1 MNDLLLLSSV
11 QASHLLRNL
20 ILPMVWV
27 VIIWPVNS
35 KVIVFSTARTK
46 IVNIISHFLGKW
58 NTNELEEGPGHIV
71 SGIGILADQF
81 IVFDSFISTSK
92 V

>member
-1 MNDLLLLSSV
+1 
-11 QASHLLRNL
+11 
-20 ILPMVWV
+20 MVWV
-27 VIIWPVNS
+27 VIIWPVNV
-35 KVIVFSTARTK
+35 KVAALPAAGTK
-46 IVNIISHFLGKW
+46 IVHIVGHLLRKW